1 LPAKSGRT
9 LVEQENV
16 MERIQSAIQKAR
28 IAREGKVPEAPA
40 RATDVSQPG
49 PAPLPA
55 RDVAWATLDVYHP
68 NAAHLERSRIT
79 TLEPSQMAT
88 PFDVMRTRLLKQMR
102 ANSWRRLAITSPGP
116 GCGKTMTCLNL
127 AFSLARQPDIRVMVI
142 EVDLRRP
149 SMAKTLGLKA
159 PHAFA
164 EVMAGKA
171 SASDNLVRYGMNLA
185 FGTNHSSVRNS
196 AELLQSGAIVEV
208 LADLEK
214 TYAPD
219 LLIFDMP
226 PMQTGDDAIAF
237 LEKADCALLVAA
249 AGATTVAQ
257 VDHCERDIAAHTNVM
272 GVVLNKCRYLDK
284 DQSYGYDYYS

>member
-1 LPAKSGRT
+1 
-9 LVEQENV
+9 

-28 IAREGKVPEAPA
+28 IAREGKVPETSA
-40 RATDVSQPG
+40 RAAEARQPG
-49 PAPLPA
+49 PAPLS
-55 RDVAWATLDVYHP
+55 DHQLAWAALDVFQP
-68 NAAHLERSRIT
+68 NAAHLQRGRIT
-79 TLEPSQMAT
+79 TLEPGQLAT

-116 GCGKTMTCLNL
+116 GCGKSMTCINL
-127 AFSLARQPDIRVMVI
+127 AFSLARQSDIRVMVI

-149 SMAKTLGLKA
+149 SMAKTLGLKV

-171 SASDNLVRYGMNLA
+171 PASDHLVRYGLNLA
-185 FGTNHSSVRNS
+185 FGTNKVPVRNS

-219 LLIFDMP
+219 LLIFDLP

-237 LEKADCALLVAA
+237 LEKTDCALLVAA
-249 AGATTVAQ
+249 AGTTTMAQ
-257 VDHCERDIAAHTNVM
+257 VDHCERDIAAHTNVL

-284 DQSYGYDYYS
+284 DQSYDYNYYS

>member
-1 LPAKSGRT
+1 
-9 LVEQENV
+9 

-28 IAREGKVPEAPA
+28 IAREGKVPEASARPA
-40 RATDVSQPG
+40 DARQPG
-49 PAPLPA
+49 PAPLS
-55 RDVAWATLDVYHP
+55 DQQLAWAALDVFQP
-68 NAAHLERSRIT
+68 NAAHLQRGRIT
-79 TLEPSQMAT
+79 TLEPGQLAT

-116 GCGKTMTCLNL
+116 GCGKSMTCINL
-127 AFSLARQPDIRVMVI
+127 AFSLARQSDIRVMVI

-149 SMAKTLGLKA
+149 SMAKTLGLKV

-171 SASDNLVRYGMNLA
+171 PASDHLVRYGLNLA
-185 FGTNHSSVRNS
+185 FGTNKVPVRNS

-219 LLIFDMP
+219 LLIFDLP

-237 LEKADCALLVAA
+237 LEKTDCALLVAA
-249 AGATTVAQ
+249 AGTTTMAQ
-257 VDHCERDIAAHTNVM
+257 VDHCERDIAAHTNVL

-284 DQSYGYDYYS
+284 DQSYDYNYYS

>member
-1 LPAKSGRT
+1 
-9 LVEQENV
+9 

-28 IAREGKVPEAPA
+28 IAREGKLPEAPIRTA
-40 RATDVSQPG
+40 DTRQSG
-49 PAPLPA
+49 PAPLS
-55 RDVAWATLDVYHP
+55 DHHLAWAGLEVFQP
-68 NAAHLERSRIT
+68 NAAHLQRGRIT
-79 TLEPSQMAT
+79 TLEPGQMAT

-102 ANSWRRLAITSPGP
+102 TNSWRRLAITSPGP

-127 AFSLARQPDIRVMVI
+127 AFSLARQSDIRVMVI

-149 SMAKTLGLKA
+149 SMAKTLGLK
-159 PHAFA
+159 PLQSFA
-164 EVMAGKA
+164 DVLEGKA
-171 SASDNLVRYGMNLA
+171 TASGHLVRYGMNLA
-185 FGTNHSSVRNS
+185 FGTNHGPVRNS
-196 AELLQSGAIVEV
+196 AELLQSPAIVEV
-208 LADLEK
+208 LAELEQ

-249 AGATTVAQ
+249 AGTTTIAQ
-257 VDHCERDIAAHTNVM
+257 VDHCERDIAAHTNVL

-284 DQSYGYDYYS
+284 DQSYGYEYYG

>member
-1 LPAKSGRT
+1 
-9 LVEQENV
+9 

-28 IAREGKVPEAPA
+28 IAREGKLPEAQA
-40 RATDVSQPG
+40 RTADIRQSG
-49 PAPLPA
+49 PAPLS
-55 RDVAWATLDVYHP
+55 DHHLAWAALDMFQP
-68 NAAHLERSRIT
+68 NAAHLQRGRIT
-79 TLEPSQMAT
+79 TLEPGQMAT

-127 AFSLARQPDIRVMVI
+127 AFSLARQSDIRVMVI

-149 SMAKTLGLKA
+149 SMAKTLGLK
-159 PHAFA
+159 PQHSFA
-164 EVMAGKA
+164 DVLEGKA
-171 SASDNLVRYGMNLA
+171 PASGHLVRYGMNLA
-185 FGTNHSSVRNS
+185 FGTNHSPVRNS
-196 AELLQSGAIVEV
+196 AELLQSPAIVEV
-208 LADLEK
+208 LAELEK

-249 AGATTVAQ
+249 AGTTTIAQ
-257 VDHCERDIAAHTNVM
+257 VDHCERDIAAHTNVL

-284 DQSYGYDYYS
+284 DQSYGYDYYG

>member
-1 LPAKSGRT
+1 
-9 LVEQENV
+9 

-28 IAREGKVPEAPA
+28 IAREGKLPETSAGPA
-40 RATDVSQPG
+40 EARSPG
-49 PAPLPA
+49 PAPLS
-55 RDVAWATLDVYHP
+55 DHQLAWAALDVFQP
-68 NAAHLERSRIT
+68 NAAHLQRGRIT
-79 TLEPSQMAT
+79 TLEPGQLAT

-102 ANSWRRLAITSPGP
+102 ANSWHRLAITSPGP
-116 GCGKTMTCLNL
+116 GCGKSMTCINL
-127 AFSLARQPDIRVMVI
+127 AFSLARQSDIRVMVI

-149 SMAKTLGLKA
+149 SMAKTLGLKV

-164 EVMAGKA
+164 EVMARKA
-171 SASDNLVRYGMNLA
+171 PASDHLVRYGLNLA
-185 FGTNHSSVRNS
+185 FGTNNVPVRNS

-226 PMQTGDDAIAF
+226 PMLAGDDAIAF
-237 LEKADCALLVAA
+237 LEKTDCALLVAA
-249 AGATTVAQ
+249 AGTTTVAQ
-257 VDHCERDIAAHTNVM
+257 VDHCERDIAAHTNVL

-284 DQSYGYDYYS
+284 DQSYGYDYYG

>member
-1 LPAKSGRT
+1 
-9 LVEQENV
+9 

-28 IAREGKVPEAPA
+28 IAREGKLPEAQA
-40 RATDVSQPG
+40 RTADIRQSG
-49 PAPLPA
+49 PAPLS
-55 RDVAWATLDVYHP
+55 DHHLAWAELDMFQP
-68 NAAHLERSRIT
+68 NAAHLQRGRIT
-79 TLEPSQMAT
+79 TLEPGQMAT

-127 AFSLARQPDIRVMVI
+127 AFSLARQSDIRVMVI

-149 SMAKTLGLKA
+149 SMAKTLGLK
-159 PHAFA
+159 PQHSFVDVL
-164 EVMAGKA
+164 EGKA
-171 SASDNLVRYGMNLA
+171 PASGHLVRYGMNLA
-185 FGTNHSSVRNS
+185 FGTNHSPVRNS
-196 AELLQSGAIVEV
+196 AELLQSPAIVEV
-208 LADLEK
+208 LAELEK

-249 AGATTVAQ
+249 AGTTTIAQ
-257 VDHCERDIAAHTNVM
+257 VDHCERDIAAHTNVL
-272 GVVLNKCRYLDK
+272 GVVLNKCRYLDR
-284 DQSYGYDYYS
+284 DQSYGYEYYG

>member
-1 LPAKSGRT
+1 
-9 LVEQENV
+9 

-28 IAREGKVPEAPA
+28 IARESKAPEASTRSADPQ
-40 RATDVSQPG
+40 QPG
-49 PAPLPA
+49 PAPLS
-55 RDVAWATLDVYHP
+55 DHHLAWAALDAFQP
-68 NAAHLERSRIT
+68 NAAHLQRGRIT
-79 TLEPSQMAT
+79 TLEPGQLAT

-102 ANSWRRLAITSPGP
+102 ASNWRRLAITSPGP

-127 AFSLARQPDIRVMVI
+127 AFSLARQTDIRVMVI

-164 EVMAGKA
+164 EVLAGKA
-171 SASDNLVRYGMNLA
+171 AASDNLVRYGMNLA
-185 FGTNHSSVRNS
+185 FGTNHSPVRNS

-249 AGATTVAQ
+249 AGSTTVAQ

-284 DQSYGYDYYS
+284 DQSYGYDYYG